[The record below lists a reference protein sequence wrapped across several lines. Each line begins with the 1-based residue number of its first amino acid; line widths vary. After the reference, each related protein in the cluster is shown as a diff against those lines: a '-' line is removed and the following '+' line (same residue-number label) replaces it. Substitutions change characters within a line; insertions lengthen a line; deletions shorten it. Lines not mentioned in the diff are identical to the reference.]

1 MSVPVPVRVL
11 LPAGTEM
18 AWPTQPED
26 VARVMGLPSGAAVA
40 LADRRPGA
48 RGRLRRAAEHLG
60 VRVEAEYIVLPTWGH
75 ATFVAADD
83 PATVRWLLSTFT
95 TTPPRVTRGVSL
107 IEVLQRATR
116 RASSTRAGAVA
127 VQQVVGALVPGRIL
141 VGTRR

>member
-11 LPAGTEM
+11 LPAGTPV
-18 AWPTQPED
+18 AWPTRPED
-26 VARVMGLPSGAAVA
+26 VERVMVLPRGRAVA

-60 VRVEAEYIVLPTWGH
+60 VRVEAEYVVLPTWRH
-75 ATFVAADD
+75 AAFVAADD
-83 PATVRWLLSTFT
+83 PATLRWLLSTFT
-95 TTPPRVTRGVSL
+95 TTPPRVTRGAYL
-107 IEVLQRATR
+107 IEALQRAIE